1 MTEDHMAGPAWVAA
15 FLAGIR
21 ETIAPGRNGR
31 HGPLPPVLI
40 SMTLV
45 TGLVDAFSYLVLG
58 HVFVAN
64 MTGNVVFLGFALAGA
79 PGFSVT
85 ASLAAVAAFALG
97 ALLGG
102 KLGSRHSDHRGRLHS
117 SAAAIQALFLAAS
130 VILAIMS
137 SSPLAAGY
145 RYGLIAVLGI
155 SMGIQNA
162 AARKIA
168 IPDLTTTV
176 LTLTI
181 TGIAAD
187 SKLAGGSGSQ
197 AGRRL
202 LAVATMLAGALLGA
216 ALILHAQAYEAL
228 IIALVVIIAGAATTF
243 ILGRPNPAWVRAPG
257 PASPGS
263 VRDHSPV
270 PSSPEATDDR

>member
-1 MTEDHMAGPAWVAA
+1 MAKRGDAEYMSAQI
-15 FLAGIR
+15 LADIR
-21 ETIAPGRNGR
+21 DTFRPDPTGRY
-31 HGPLPPVLI
+31 GPLPPLLV

-79 PGFSVT
+79 PGFSIA
-85 ASLAAVAAFALG
+85 ASLVAMVAFAAG

-102 KLGSRHSDHRGRLHS
+102 RLGARYRDHRARLHS
-117 SAAAIQALFLAAS
+117 TAALAQATFVAAG
-130 VILAIMS
+130 VVLAILGGGH
-137 SSPLAAGY
+137 PAPGY

-162 AARKIA
+162 SARTLA
-168 IPDLTTTV
+168 VPDLTTTV

-187 SKLAGGSGSQ
+187 STLAGGQGSK

-202 LAVATMLAGALLGA
+202 VSIAAMLAGALVGA
-216 ALILHAQAYEAL
+216 VLIRHTEAFIPL
-228 IIALVVIIAGAATTF
+228 AIALATIVVGATVSYRS
-243 ILGRPNPAWVRAPG
+243 GRSDPAWLHPQ
-257 PASPGS
+257 
-263 VRDHSPV
+263 H
-270 PSSPEATDDR
+270 

>member
-1 MTEDHMAGPAWVAA
+1 MSTA
-15 FLAGIR
+15 FLTDIR
-21 ETIAPGRNGR
+21 ETFLTDIRDTIMPDRDGG

-45 TGLVDAFSYLVLG
+45 TGLVDAFSYLGLG

-64 MTGNVVFLGFALAGA
+64 MTGNVVFLAFALAGA

-85 ASLAAVAAFALG
+85 ASLAAMASFALG
-97 ALLGG
+97 ALIGG
-102 KLGSRHSDHRGRLHS
+102 KLGSRHRDHRGRLHS
-117 SAAAIQALFLAAS
+117 SAAAIQALFLAAA
-130 VILAIMS
+130 VV
-137 SSPLAAGY
+137 LAAIGSLAAPGY
-145 RYGLIAVLGI
+145 HYGLIAALGL

-168 IPDLTTTV
+168 VPDLTTTV

-187 SKLAGGSGSQ
+187 SALAGGSGAK

-202 LAVATMLAGALLGA
+202 LAIATMLAGAFLGA
-216 ALILHAQAYEAL
+216 VLIRHTQAYYPL
-228 IIALVVIIAGAATTF
+228 VIALAVIIAGAAATYR
-243 ILGRPNPAWVRAPG
+243 LGKSGPAWVHAAGGRA
-257 PASPGS
+257 
-263 VRDHSPV
+263 R
-270 PSSPEATDDR
+270 